1 MGRSDLGRSDIHL
14 VTDSNEI
21 EHQFRAVMRRLAG
34 GVSII
39 TAGRDDDITGMTVT
53 SLTSLSASPPRVLV
67 SVNRQASSFAL
78 IERLGTFGVNIL
90 GSDQQ
95 ELADRFS
102 NSRLKGPQRFEGV
115 PWFAGTSGVPL
126 LGNSLAT
133 VECQVEE
140 IIERHSHGII
150 VGSLVS
156 FNLSREL
163 SGLVYW
169 NGEYIEI
176 KHDFDLDLLAE
187 ISIPLA
193 HVR

>member
-1 MGRSDLGRSDIHL
+1 MGKSDIHL

-21 EHQFRAVMRRLAG
+21 EHQFRTVMRRLAG

-39 TAGRDDDITGMTVT
+39 TAGGDEDITGMTVT
-53 SLTSLSASPPRVLV
+53 SLTSLSASPPRLLV

-78 IERLGTFGVNIL
+78 IERFGVFGVNIL

-102 NSRLKGPQRFEGV
+102 NGRLKGPQRFEGIA
-115 PWFAGTSGVPL
+115 WSAGTSGVPL

-133 VECQVEE
+133 IECRVDE
-140 IIERHSHGII
+140 IIERYSHGII
-150 VGSLVS
+150 VGSLLS
-156 FNLSREL
+156 FDLSPQL

-169 NGEYIEI
+169 NGQYFEV
-176 KHDFDLDLLAE
+176 KHEVDLDVLWDA
-187 ISIPLA
+187 SIPLA